1 MSRRGHLRLPTCFEW
16 CLMLGLIGL
25 LLLALFL
32 PAYHE
37 DRGYGRLVQCRI
49 NLRHIGLALH
59 NYASNAGRFPDSA
72 TSDDAPP
79 ASWRVVLR
87 AYFDASPVPTD
98 YHFDQPWDSEENLPV
113 ARQHYLPM
121 QCPAAYPSED
131 DLGRRYAGY
140 AAIIGPNTLFPE
152 GRGRKPAEV
161 THGLSQTIAVVEACG
176 KQIVWTEPRDIEL
189 ADETLG
195 VNLPGPAP
203 GSLTGLVTS
212 WHKEGAHVLLAD
224 GSVKLLS
231 NKTSPDV
238 LQKMLKATEDDGTSA
253 RGRSPR

>member
-1 MSRRGHLRLPTCFEW
+1 MPRHGHVRLPTYLEW
-16 CLMLGLIGL
+16 CLIGIAGLV
-25 LLLALFL
+25 LAAAFL
-32 PAYHE
+32 PPLE
-37 DRGYGRLVQCRI
+37 MSRGEARLAQCRI
-49 NLRHIGLALH
+49 NLKRIGLALH
-59 NYASNAGRFPDSA
+59 NYAGDAGKFPDSA

-87 AYFDASPVPTD
+87 AWFDASPVPTD

-113 ARQHYLPM
+113 AKQHYLPM
-121 QCPAAYPSED
+121 QCPAADPPAD
-131 DLGRRYAGY
+131 ALGRRYAGY
-140 AAIIGPNTLFPE
+140 AAVIGPDTLFPE

-161 THGLSQTIAVVEACG
+161 PRGLSQTIAVVEACG

-212 WHKEGAHVLLAD
+212 RHGKGAHVLLAD

-231 NKTSPDV
+231 NKTSPEV
-238 LQKMLKATEDDGTSA
+238 LQEMLKATEDEGASA